1 MAVPPV
7 VAAEEAIAHEEVCP
21 WLVADPEGWEG
32 DRHQAAEEVASAE
45 KQDCQERE
53 DHREKQVVLDAGR
66 SRVGWGDDSAAE
78 ADRQDEVQHEERW
91 DLEHRS
97 LEEAMAERQDG
108 PAEQVQVA
116 VEEDREAEEV
126 VERRAEAKVES
137 RLGEDQA
144 GRVRED
150 PVLVAP
156 CRSEPPE
163 RRTEVHVRARLRSS
177 SMARAQEG
185 EAIRS
190 VPLASGWKGVEG

>member
-1 MAVPPV
+1 MAAPPV
-7 VAAEEAIAHEEVCP
+7 VGAEEATAHEEVFPC
-21 WLVADPEGWEG
+21 LVADLEGWEG
-32 DRHQAAEEVASAE
+32 DRHQAAEEVANAE

-78 ADRQDEVQHEERW
+78 ADRRHEVQYEERW
-91 DLEHRS
+91 VLDHRS
-97 LEEAMAERQDG
+97 PEEMAERQAG
-108 PAEQVQVA
+108 PADPVQVA

-163 RRTEVHVRARLRSS
+163 RRTEVHVRTRPHSS

-185 EAIRS
+185 EAIRP
-190 VPLASGWKGVEG
+190 VPLASGWKGVVR